1 MTSEDK
7 YANRLTTDHI
17 DWLLVRSEL
26 PPIESMA
33 AAIDEAIGK
42 VRRPELL
49 SKIDTEAN
57 INDARLLTDEEG
69 VLTALDD
76 K

>member
-1 MTSEDK
+1 
-7 YANRLTTDHI
+7 
-17 DWLLVRSEL
+17 
-26 PPIESMA
+26 MA
-33 AAIDEAIGK
+33 TAIPEGAGK

-49 SKIDTEAN
+49 NKIDIEVN
-57 INDARLLTDEEG
+57 VNDAILLGSDDG

>member
-1 MTSEDK
+1 
-7 YANRLTTDHI
+7 
-17 DWLLVRSEL
+17 
-26 PPIESMA
+26 MA

-49 SKIDTEAN
+49 SKIDTEVN
-57 INDARLLTDEEG
+57 INDARLLTNEEG